1 MFNVVFGPGYWP
13 LNIYPGRLFTG
24 FTNILRFPHR
34 TSASAMTCR
43 IKSGEYCAPM
53 SDVITICLNFELNEV
68 RLIGAAYS
76 RNYGAGRKFE
86 FLSATAQWSRC
97 QLECDK
103 IEQAHANLKWSI
115 LTCDFQKY
123 LSQRVRI

>member
-53 SDVITICLNFELNEV
+53 SDVITICLNFELSEV
-68 RLIGAAYS
+68 RLIGATNS
-76 RNYGAGRKFE
+76 RIYGAGRKFE
-86 FLSATAQWSRC
+86 FLNLFALFC
-97 QLECDK
+97 LEMT
-103 IEQAHANLKWSI
+103 EGGELQ
-115 LTCDFQKY
+115 
-123 LSQRVRI
+123 